1 MSWEC
6 NGGFARQKSF
16 FIIFSILSSPSPHL
30 WLMHRQFVKH
40 MAFAHEMKG
49 YAEKKPLNFC
59 CPLCFFEDNSE
70 KKFSAHY
77 EKCLVLWTKNNKEKM
92 NQEPKPEVCVQWGL
106 CKNSPNRRK
115 LLSRPILIFFHNH
128 NHAKI
133 KKMALFKCKL
143 NHSL

>member
-1 MSWEC
+1 
-6 NGGFARQKSF
+6 
-16 FIIFSILSSPSPHL
+16 
-30 WLMHRQFVKH
+30 

-92 NQEPKPEVCVQWGL
+92 NQEPKPEVNVNIIHLRFIQKC
-106 CKNSPNRRK
+106 RK
-115 LLSRPILIFFHNH
+115 T
-128 NHAKI
+128 
-133 KKMALFKCKL
+133 MTV
-143 NHSL
+143 